1 MKVFLKNKAEVLL
14 VKNNLNLND
23 MRKYFFMLFLAAGL
37 LMSCTGPGR
46 NNSGHNAGSS
56 ADTAKAVITFA
67 EYEYDFGKVKE
78 GRKVRH
84 TFTFENTGSGSLVI
98 QSATTTCG
106 CTVPRYDR
114 KPIASGKGGKLDVE
128 FDTSGRDGMQVKTIT
143 VSSNATVPV
152 IILKITAD
160 VTKTI

>member
-1 MKVFLKNKAEVLL
+1 M
-14 VKNNLNLND
+14 NNLILTD
-23 MRKYFFMLFLAAGL
+23 MRKTFFTLFFAAGL
-37 LMSCTGPGR
+37 LISCSGPGR
-46 NNSGHNAGSS
+46 NNSGNNSDAAG
-56 ADTAKAVITFA
+56 AVITFA
-67 EYEYDFGKVKE
+67 EYEHDFGKVRE

-84 TFTFENTGSGSLVI
+84 TFTFENTGSESLVI

-114 KPIASGKGGKLDVE
+114 KPIAPGKGGKLEVE
-128 FDTSGRDGMQVKTIT
+128 FDTSGRDGMQVKTVT

-152 IILKITAD
+152 VILKITAE